1 MKGLARRV
9 GGKGSARMQRWVRS
23 CGLALQHED
32 SSTQGLFILKDGCG
46 TVASMVRCKRET
58 QQGGSV
64 VGKVPGTSVG
74 WDWSLFLWFQNFSC
88 TPRALGCAIFCVPT
102 GLQTPHF
109 ASGTVPTAHPEQLLL

>member
-9 GGKGSARMQRWVRS
+9 GGKGSARVQRQVRS

-32 SSTQGLFILKDGCG
+32 SSIQGLFILKDGCG
-46 TVASMVRCKRET
+46 TVASMVWCKRDSARRIR
-58 QQGGSV
+58 GGTDLES
-64 VGKVPGTSVG
+64 SVG
-74 WDWSLFLWFQNFSC
+74 WDWLFFLWFQNFSC
-88 TPRALGCAIFCVPT
+88 TPRALVCAIFCVPT

>member
-9 GGKGSARMQRWVRS
+9 GGKGSAYMQRRVRS

-32 SSTQGLFILKDGCG
+32 RGTQGLFILKDGRG
-46 TVASMVRCKRET
+46 TVASMVRCKRDSARRIR
-58 QQGGSV
+58 GGTILES
-64 VGKVPGTSVG
+64 SVG
-74 WDWSLFLWFQNFSC
+74 WDWLFFLWFQNFSC